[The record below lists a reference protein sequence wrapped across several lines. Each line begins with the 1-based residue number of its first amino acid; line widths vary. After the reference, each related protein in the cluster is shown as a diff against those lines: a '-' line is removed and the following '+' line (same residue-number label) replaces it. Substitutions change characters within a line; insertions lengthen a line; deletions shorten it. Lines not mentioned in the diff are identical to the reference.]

1 MTAFRDIPF
10 GQPVPNSPHAVLCS
24 IPKLT
29 DVIGYEERRP
39 EVVAAMKVGYPRFLI
54 NPLVAQAQLAAAREL
69 GLTNREVRL
78 VQTKR
83 LAAGMAQFVGQA
95 AAEPTSWRGVWAVDF
110 PKVQQ
115 PIARAKAFHQHVG
128 AAITSRQAE
137 DILLATGELTTRFAE
152 TPFAGDPVSKIQANL
167 AEAYGV
173 ANPAAILLT
182 GSGMTAFFEVFQA
195 VCDAQVHHRQ
205 RRRWLQIG
213 WQYVDTTE
221 VLKKFL
227 GPQEHYHFWPDA
239 HDLAGLKKFFE
250 QYGAELAGVV
260 AEFPTN
266 PLLQAVDLPSLYV
279 LCQKYGAVLM
289 VDPTL
294 ASPRVV
300 NVLPYSDVVFNSLTK
315 YAGNQGDFM
324 GGAVVFNPASKW
336 TPELRGIVAANLA
349 PHYPRDLRRL
359 ATEIDGYAPLIEKA
373 TANATRL
380 AQFLERHPA
389 VKTVHWTGSAA
400 AKKNFSQLARRPGQN
415 GSVFSFVP
423 RGDLA
428 HFYDRVQVV
437 KGPSFGV
444 NFTLLCPF
452 MYLAHYDLV
461 STPEGREKLA
471 GLGLDPA
478 LIRVSVGAEPYEQIE
493 VAFAEALK

>member
-1 MTAFRDIPF
+1 MTTFRDIPF
-10 GQPVPNSPHAVLCS
+10 GQPVPDSPHAVLCS
-24 IPKLT
+24 IPRLA

-39 EVVAAMKVGYPRFLI
+39 EVVAAMRVGYPRFLI
-54 NPLVAQAQLAAAREL
+54 NPLVAQAQRVAAREL
-69 GLTNREVRL
+69 NVPGREVRL

-83 LAAGMAQFVGQA
+83 LAAGMAQFVGEA
-95 AAEPTSWRGVWAVDF
+95 ASAPKSWRGVWEVDL
-110 PKVQQ
+110 PRDPE

-128 AAITSRQAE
+128 AAISSRQAE
-137 DILLATGELTTRFAE
+137 DILLTTGELTTRFGE
-152 TPFAGDPVSKIQANL
+152 TPFAGDPVAKIQANL

-173 ANPAAILLT
+173 ANPASILLT
-182 GSGMTAFFEVFQA
+182 SSGMTAFFEVFQA
-195 VCDAQVHHRQ
+195 VGEVQVHRSQ

-227 GPQEHYHFWPDA
+227 GPHEQFHFWPDA
-239 HDLAGLKKFFE
+239 NDLAGLEKFFQ

-266 PLLQAVDLPSLYV
+266 PLLEAVDLPSLHG
-279 LCQKYGAVLM
+279 LCQKYGAVLI

-300 NVLPYSDVVFNSLTK
+300 DVLAHSDVVCNSLTK

-324 GGAVVFNPASKW
+324 GGAAVFNPASKW
-336 TPELRGIVAANLA
+336 AAELRSLVAANLA
-349 PHYPRDLRRL
+349 PPYPRDLRRL
-359 ATEIDGYAPLIEKA
+359 ATEIDGYAPLVEKA

-389 VKTVHWTGSAA
+389 VKTVHWTGSSRT
-400 AKKNFSQLARRPGQN
+400 KKNFARLTRRPGLN

-428 HFYDRVQVV
+428 HFYDRIHVV

-461 STPEGREKLA
+461 STAEGREKLA

-478 LIRVSVGAEPYEQIE
+478 LVRVSVGPEPYEQIE
-493 VAFAEALK
+493 AAFTEALK